1 MLRETPIVDSRAS
14 CSRSG
19 FDRRME
25 VIENFVIGVKVM
37 EENMY
42 LQGGR
47 CLLIPLVVAC
57 SQTALMFTMWN
68 VKW

>member
-1 MLRETPIVDSRAS
+1 
-14 CSRSG
+14 
-19 FDRRME
+19 